1 MPRKP
6 VTINAEKNELLIQNS
21 NGDYAIIPTKLRG
34 RVQSMIENGC
44 DECIDDLVST
54 LPSMDFYTKANKAAK
69 GAVVSGETGGVQPK
83 SFRELSNEKTQAN
96 KQLSWVD
103 RQLKPNPIGFK
114 AVNAK
119 GEVDNVSHRLA
130 AEVDDDTGNWYVFPT
145 VDYDKKTDT
154 WIEFNNSREAM
165 SYFKDKGE
173 LMDFGK
179 DKDFAIKYSEN
190 GLIDHT
196 SPQKRKVVVVSEYP
210 LKSEYDL
217 DKAVS
222 ESYKKRLPKDLQNIA
237 TKYDQSLTKYSEAST
252 KRKQLINDVKNA
264 YLATNPNKT
273 DQTLTEADLSII
285 QDVYTKNIAD
295 LKLEDPEKAYKEVE
309 ANVAEFY
316 KSDTNPKKRD
326 ETFPK
331 EGHNI
336 VDYFKKKDPN
346 VEVVLKNAYKDDP
359 NSIKDLKETL
369 SSLNPQ
375 DDIVI
380 QAHQGANKILGF
392 SNSEFASMLG
402 QSPAETIYA
411 GVCNF
416 GETCEP
422 YKQLNKNLY
431 YRPDTPWLGFDPTA
445 DTFLEGMYRRT
456 YSDQGKTI
464 VSPLIEG
471 KSYISRPKQ

>member
-1 MPRKP
+1 MPRRP
-6 VTINAEKNELLIQNS
+6 VTIEGEKNEIIIKNS

-69 GAVVSGETGGVQPK
+69 GAVVSGETGGVQP
-83 SFRELSNEKTQAN
+83 T
-96 KQLSWVD
+96 
-103 RQLKPNPIGFK
+103 
-114 AVNAK
+114 
-119 GEVDNVSHRLA
+119 
-130 AEVDDDTGNWYVFPT
+130 
-145 VDYDKKTDT
+145 
-154 WIEFNNSREAM
+154 
-165 SYFKDKGE
+165 
-173 LMDFGK
+173 
-179 DKDFAIKYSEN
+179 
-190 GLIDHT
+190 
-196 SPQKRKVVVVSEYP
+196 QKRKVVVVSEYP

-273 DQTLTEADLSII
+273 EQTLTEADLSII
-285 QDVYTKNIAD
+285 QDVYTKNVAD

-331 EGHNI
+331 EGSNI